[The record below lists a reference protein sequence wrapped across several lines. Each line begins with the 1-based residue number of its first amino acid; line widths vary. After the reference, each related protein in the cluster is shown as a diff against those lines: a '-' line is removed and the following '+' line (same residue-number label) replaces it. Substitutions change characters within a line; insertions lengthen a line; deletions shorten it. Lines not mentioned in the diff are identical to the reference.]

1 MTEKQI
7 NVLLVEDHEFTRLGL
22 AMKLENMPNYNL
34 VAQATDGQEGV
45 IKAQAYNPDVIL
57 MDIGLPKMD
66 GIAATKKIKEELKLD
81 CAILMFTSRDGIE
94 LVAQAENGLQGVQ
107 AAKEFLPDVILMDIG
122 LPVMDGI
129 EATRQIKELNLNSK
143 ILIFTSRENDDD
155 VFAALAAGADGY
167 IMKGSSSENLFNAI
181 DAVATHAAWID
192 SQIARVVLSSIQN
205 EDTPQFEETKSQK
218 EANKKYGLTKKE
230 LEVLSL
236 IVDGLS
242 NQEISQ
248 KLVVSIS
255 TTKAHV
261 HNILQK
267 LYLSDRTKAAIVALK
282 EGLV

>member
-1 MTEKQI
+1 MTEKNI
-7 NVLLVEDHEFTRLGL
+7 NILLVEDHEFTRLGL
-22 AMKLENMPNYNL
+22 AMKLENTPHYNL

-45 IKAQAYNPDVIL
+45 LMAQKHNPDVIL

-66 GIAATKKIKEELKLD
+66 GITATKKIKEELKLD
-81 CAILMFTSRDGIE
+81 CAVLMFTSRDNRE
-94 LVAQAENGLQGVQ
+94 
-107 AAKEFLPDVILMDIG
+107 DI
-122 LPVMDGI
+122 
-129 EATRQIKELNLNSK
+129 
-143 ILIFTSRENDDD
+143 
-155 VFAALAAGADGY
+155 FAAFKAGADGY
-167 IMKGSSSENLFNAI
+167 IMKGSSSENLINAI
-181 DAVATHAAWID
+181 DAVSTHAAWID
-192 SQIARVVLSSIQN
+192 SQIARIVLSNIQN
-205 EDTPQFEETKSQK
+205 EDNIQTEETKSQK

-242 NQEISQ
+242 NQEISE

>member
-7 NVLLVEDHEFTRLGL
+7 NILLVEDHEFTRLGL

-81 CAILMFTSRDGIE
+81 CAILMFTSRDS
-94 LVAQAENGLQGVQ
+94 
-107 AAKEFLPDVILMDIG
+107 KDDI
-122 LPVMDGI
+122 
-129 EATRQIKELNLNSK
+129 
-143 ILIFTSRENDDD
+143 
-155 VFAALAAGADGY
+155 FAAFKAGADGY
-167 IMKGSSSENLFNAI
+167 M
-181 DAVATHAAWID
+181 ATHAAWID